1 MTSIDVPLPVAE
13 LDVLRQR
20 RSAKW
25 RSYPADVLPLP
36 VAEMDFDLAP
46 AIQHV
51 LLDAVHR
58 SDVGYAGPPSAVA
71 EALAGFA
78 AARWDWTIDPARVR
92 LATDVGVACVEMLR
106 ILCRPGDGV
115 VISPPVYPPFFDW
128 LEESQATRIDAPLR
142 QTADGAWRLDFDTL
156 AAAFARRPVAYIL
169 CHRHNPVGRVHSADE
184 LAEVARLAQEYGVRV
199 IADEIHSPL
208 VLPGAKY
215 TPFLTIPGAA
225 EIGISLQSASKA
237 WNLAGLKCATIVSAS
252 PTMAADVERR
262 PADAKWRIGH
272 LGALAT
278 VAAYTDGGE
287 WLDALL
293 GTLDLRR
300 RQLGD
305 LIADRLPDIA
315 WTPPEAS
322 FLAWLDCRRIGTGDQ
337 PQRQFLERG
346 RVAVEPGPNFGPPGG
361 GWVRLNYGTSAE
373 ILIEGVR
380 RMAAAL
386 DG

>member
-169 CHRHNPVGRVHSADE
+169 
-184 LAEVARLAQEYGVRV
+184 
-199 IADEIHSPL
+199 
-208 VLPGAKY
+208 
-215 TPFLTIPGAA
+215 
-225 EIGISLQSASKA
+225 
-237 WNLAGLKCATIVSAS
+237 
-252 PTMAADVERR
+252 
-262 PADAKWRIGH
+262 
-272 LGALAT
+272 
-278 VAAYTDGGE
+278 
-287 WLDALL
+287 
-293 GTLDLRR
+293 
-300 RQLGD
+300 
-305 LIADRLPDIA
+305 
-315 WTPPEAS
+315 
-322 FLAWLDCRRIGTGDQ
+322 
-337 PQRQFLERG
+337 
-346 RVAVEPGPNFGPPGG
+346 
-361 GWVRLNYGTSAE
+361 
-373 ILIEGVR
+373 
-380 RMAAAL
+380 
-386 DG
+386 

>member
-128 LEESQATRIDAPLR
+128 LEESQVTRIDAPLR
-142 QTADGAWRLDFDTL
+142 QTADGAWRLDFDKL
-156 AAAFARRPVAYIL
+156 AAAFAHRPVAYIL
-169 CHRHNPVGRVHSADE
+169 CHPHNPVGRVHSADE

-215 TPFLTIPGAA
+215 TPFLTVPGAA

-386 DG
+386 DD